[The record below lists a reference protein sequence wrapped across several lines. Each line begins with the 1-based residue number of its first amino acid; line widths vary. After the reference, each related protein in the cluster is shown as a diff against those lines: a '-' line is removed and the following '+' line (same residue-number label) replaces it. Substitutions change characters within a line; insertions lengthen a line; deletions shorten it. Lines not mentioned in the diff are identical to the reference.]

1 MKPNTSL
8 ESRLQGVRSRIR
20 RVQAARAALVIATI
34 ALGGLFA
41 VMAVDYFLGPLP
53 TAARWVLTGAWLVA
67 VGVAARFGTLPLR
80 TPVSLLQVAR
90 WLETRH
96 PEMEERLSTALE
108 LEGTS
113 GGVSA
118 SLVELLA
125 RAAEADVRNVDG
137 VAEIK
142 AARTTRRW
150 ARPAMAMA
158 AILLL
163 ALAAWPG
170 ATGRLLARAV
180 MPFSKIGN
188 AEAGRFTVKPGNA
201 EVLEGDAVEIDVAY
215 SGGAKSVELRMEM
228 EDGTKI
234 SQAMTPIGG
243 HFRYRL
249 DPAKTGFSYHAQAGR
264 AQSDGYTVKVWPQ
277 PRLVD
282 PRATLDFPEYT
293 GEPSREQ
300 TPDRGIVAVVGTKV
314 TLSARTNT
322 AVAAAWIDL
331 DGKRLAD
338 GVVENAAGTGRVSFS
353 FPLTAGMAGEAVVML
368 KHRLGREIEAMR
380 FPVQALDDLAP
391 EVVLLRPA
399 QREMKIRP
407 EEFLPLAY
415 QVTEDFALATVGL
428 EAQAGGKN
436 TLVLLPP
443 PDREGG
449 SELRIFRGE
458 GQVAIGE
465 LRTRLPGANEIRVR
479 IRAADKRPESTGGPG
494 VGFSEWLTL
503 RIEDNAESL
512 ARQELREQH
521 EGAKE
526 TIEKAIQSVRE
537 ARERMDWHR
546 EEIKRND
553 LNDNAHKD
561 IKEAGEKLASAEEQ
575 LDKLAAQMKEGVHAT
590 KADEVQK
597 AAETV
602 AKAREDLENSPLQD
616 EADTRDAKLQAA
628 RDESESAVKQLEN
641 VRNAMDR
648 EREKIED
655 LARISELAQQQNE
668 QARQANAALEKPDAL
683 PEKWQERQQQIAQQ
697 LAQQLR
703 ERPDAKAEALKTQ
716 AEQATALAE
725 QAREIAGAQKSLEQ
739 QAKDPTADTL
749 QAALAAEQAKIA
761 AEANAQLAEAR
772 ESRSEMADTLPE
784 ATAAAET
791 ARDQIQKGD
800 AKSAAAAAQQ
810 AAEAMKASAE
820 KSSDAAGENAKG
832 EQAAEAGAKKG
843 SDAQKS
849 QASDA
854 QAASGEKDGAEKSG
868 QSPEQNQPNG
878 DSQAGNKAPRDA
890 KSSQGKPAD
899 PNLASQSGEAAAG
912 KDASQQQ
919 AVADLAKKQ
928 AQVAEAMAALA
939 SGDTAAALQAL
950 QETQAGAAR
959 ELAEAMAN
967 VPQIDGN
974 GAMNEAKNAAQQ
986 GAAEATNAAQQTQKG
1001 DAQAA
1006 AGQHGQA
1013 SNDFGKSAD
1022 ALSRAAAEFSQSA
1035 QQAAGQTPNPQRAQ
1049 VSPAAL
1055 AEAFQQASQAG
1066 SQSAD
1071 PSAQAASASAAA
1083 KALAEAAR
1091 AGRQQMQGR
1100 QPGQP
1105 GPPASPNGAPS
1116 EIPDGQIR
1124 TAEPDPGV
1132 PPELA
1137 RLGISA
1143 EDWEKIRSSLKSDV
1157 GGGEAGQIPAEYRD
1171 LVKRYFESMSKT
1183 PADKRGK

>member
-1 MKPNTSL
+1 MNSNFQNSMKPNTSL
-8 ESRLQGVRSRIR
+8 ESRLQDVRRRIR
-20 RVQAARAALVIATI
+20 RVQATRAALVIATI
-34 ALGGLFA
+34 ALGGLFV
-41 VMAVDYFLGPLP
+41 VMATDYFLGPLP
-53 TAARWVLTGAWLVA
+53 TAARWVLTGGWLVA
-67 VGVAARFGTLPLR
+67 VGVAARSGTRPLR

-108 LEGTS
+108 LESAS

-125 RAAEADVRNVDG
+125 RSAEADVRNVDG

-150 ARPAMAMA
+150 ARPAMAMT

-188 AEAGRFTVKPGNA
+188 AEAGKFTVKPGNT

-215 SGGAKSVELRMEM
+215 SGCAKSVELWMER
-228 EDGTKI
+228 EDGTEI
-234 SQAMTPIGG
+234 SQAMTPVTG

-249 DPAKTGFSYHAQAGR
+249 DPAKTGFGYHVRAGR
-264 AQSDGYTVKVWPQ
+264 AESDGYTVKVWPQ

-282 PRATLDFPEYT
+282 PRATLDFPDYT
-293 GEPSREQ
+293 GEPAREQ
-300 TPDRGIVAVVGTKV
+300 TPDRGIVAVVGTKI
-314 TLSARTNT
+314 TLTARTNT
-322 AVAAAWIDL
+322 AVASAWIDL
-331 DGKRLAD
+331 NGQRLAD
-338 GVVENAAGTGRVSFS
+338 GEVENTASTGRVSFS
-353 FPLTAGMAGEAVVML
+353 FPLTKGMAGEAVVML
-368 KHRLGREIEAMR
+368 KHRLGQEVEALR
-380 FPVQALDDLAP
+380 FPVQAQDDLAP
-391 EVVLLRPA
+391 EVVLLRPS

-415 QVTEDFALATVGL
+415 QVTEDFALAAVDL
-428 EAQAGGKN
+428 DAEAGGKKS
-436 TLVLLPP
+436 LMALALPE
-443 PDREGG
+443 RVGG
-449 SELRIFRGE
+449 AELRIFRGE

-465 LRTRLPGANEIRVR
+465 LRTRFPGANEIRVR
-479 IRAADKRPESTGGPG
+479 IRAADKRPENVGGPG

-503 RIEDNAESL
+503 HIDEGAESL

-553 LNDNAHKD
+553 LNDNARKD
-561 IKEAGEKLASAEEQ
+561 VKEAGEKLASAGEQ
-575 LDKLAAQMKEGVHAT
+575 LEKLAAQMKEGVHAT
-590 KADEVQK
+590 KANEVQK

-616 EADTRDAKLQAA
+616 EADRRDAKLQAA

-668 QARQANAALEKPDAL
+668 QARQANAALDKPNAL
-683 PEKWQERQQQIAQQ
+683 PEQWQQRQQQIAQQ

-703 ERPDAKAEALKTQ
+703 DRPDAKAAALKSQ
-716 AEQATALAE
+716 AEQAKALAE
-725 QAREIAGAQKSLEQ
+725 QAREIAEAQKSLEQ
-739 QAKDPTADTL
+739 QAKKPTAEAL
-749 QAALAAEQAKIA
+749 QAALAAEQTKIA
-761 AEANAQLAEAR
+761 AESNAQLADAR
-772 ESRSEMADTLPE
+772 ESRNQMADSLPE
-784 ATAAAET
+784 ATAAAER

-800 AKSAAAAAQQ
+800 TQSAAAAAQQ
-810 AAEAMKASAE
+810 AAQAMKASAG
-820 KSSDAAGENAKG
+820 KSPDAAGEKAQG
-832 EQAAEAGAKKG
+832 EQTAEARAKEG
-843 SDAQKS
+843 SDAQDS
-849 QASDA
+849 HPSDA
-854 QAASGEKDGAEKSG
+854 QAASGEKESAGKSSKSSE
-868 QSPEQNQPNG
+868 QSQQNG
-878 DSQAGNKAPRDA
+878 DTQAGHKA
-890 KSSQGKPAD
+890 
-899 PNLASQSGEAAAG
+899 SGEAKAA
-912 KDASQQQ
+912 KTVAQQQ

-928 AQVAEAMAALA
+928 AQVAAAMAALA

-950 QETQAGAAR
+950 QESQAEAAR
-959 ELAEAMAN
+959 ELADAMGK

-974 GAMNEAKNAAQQ
+974 GAMNEAKNAGQQ
-986 GAAEATNAAQQTQKG
+986 GATEASQAAQQSQKG

-1006 AGQHGQA
+1006 AGQHAQA
-1013 SNDFGKSAD
+1013 SNDFGKSAA
-1022 ALSRAAAEFSQSA
+1022 ALARAGSEFSQAA

-1055 AEAFQQASQAG
+1055 AEAFQQASQAS
-1066 SQSAD
+1066 SQPAD
-1071 PSAQAASASAAA
+1071 PSAEAASASAAA

-1105 GPPASPNGAPS
+1105 DPPAPPNGAPS
-1116 EIPDGQIR
+1116 EISDGKLR

-1137 RLGISA
+1137 KLGISA
-1143 EDWEKIRSSLKSDV
+1143 EDWEKIQSSLKSDV
-1157 GGGEAGQIPAEYRD
+1157 GAGQAGQIPEEYRE
-1171 LVKRYFESMSKT
+1171 LVKRYFESMSKV
-1183 PADKRGK
+1183 PANKRSR